1 MRDEHKWTQPYR
13 HFNTFSG
20 DPIRALLTATQNK
33 VIIEEKLVENT
44 KNTGDYLRPM
54 LHELTKKHP
63 GKIS

>member
-33 VIIEEKLVENT
+33 VIIEEKLVEIT
-44 KNTGDYLRPM
+44 
-54 LHELTKKHP
+54 
-63 GKIS
+63 